1 MNKTTSL
8 CRYKD
13 KQTKSKRKS
22 WSKRTNREV
31 ALNVISWSLE
41 EIGYEKR
48 RTLKEKKKVVLKV
61 LLEETKVFVR
71 SSLTGAILC
80 ILLKNW
86 EHMFYLS
93 GKLPTYP
100 SPKPT
105 LTLTSHLGQNVGSG
119 KG

>member
-31 ALNVISWSLE
+31 ALNVISWSVE

-48 RTLKEKKKVVLKV
+48 RTLKEKKSGAEGFVRRNKKF
-61 LLEETKVFVR
+61 LLEA
-71 SSLTGAILC
+71 L
-80 ILLKNW
+80 
-86 EHMFYLS
+86 
-93 GKLPTYP
+93 
-100 SPKPT
+100 
-105 LTLTSHLGQNVGSG
+105 
-119 KG
+119 